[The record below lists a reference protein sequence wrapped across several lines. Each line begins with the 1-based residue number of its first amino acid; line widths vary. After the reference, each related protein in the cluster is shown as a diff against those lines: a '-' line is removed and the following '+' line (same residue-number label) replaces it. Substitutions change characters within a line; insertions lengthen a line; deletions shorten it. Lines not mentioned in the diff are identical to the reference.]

1 MADDDLFVTRTR
13 ASLELMPDVGALH
26 IADDEAYAREAR
38 TRVVEMLTMDVP
50 KRADQIPAT
59 MPGTLTLFL
68 ARRGSSLLDE
78 VRGVARADRNSARRL
93 SDRLR
98 RQFAERKRVPLSEA
112 VQQLVSQRVFAE
124 LRFGDRTVARNLFVP
139 DDESVCVVTL
149 PYTGAELVPDAFRL
163 IEYSMSGADQSL
175 DAVILKYDPPISA
188 AERAALAAADPSLPN
203 GGPVSGPCDADLVEA
218 VVMVLLYALLLKPG
232 DFTADQ
238 HVAEERIREIG
249 PNATARELMQ
259 IRREAI
265 KFR

>member
-1 MADDDLFVTRTR
+1 MADDLFVTRTR

-38 TRVVEMLTMDVP
+38 TRVVEMLTLDAP
-50 KRADQIPAT
+50 KRADHIPAT

-68 ARRGSSLLDE
+68 ARPGSRLLDD
-78 VRGVARADRNSARRL
+78 VRGVARADRDSTRRL
-93 SDRLR
+93 SDKLR
-98 RQFAERKRVPLSEA
+98 RQFAGRKQVSLPEA
-112 VQQLVSQRVFAE
+112 VQQLLSQRVFAE

-149 PYTGAELVPDAFRL
+149 PYTGAELARDAFRL
-163 IEYSMSGADQSL
+163 IEYSVKGADQTL
-175 DAVILKYDPPISA
+175 DAVILKHDPPISS
-188 AERAALAAADPSLPN
+188 AERAALAAAAASLPN

-218 VVMVLLYALLLKPG
+218 AFMVLLFAILAKPG

-259 IRREAI
+259 IRREAV